1 MKGNSYHYRKIHSLL
16 GVFPVGFF
24 LLEHLI
30 TNYSAYNEGPEGFQ
44 SKIEWIN
51 KLPLLL
57 GMEILFI
64 WLPILYHGVYGLYV
78 AFTSKNNVRQ
88 YSYAR
93 NILFMLQRVTGVITL
108 VFIGW
113 HVYET
118 RIQLALG
125 HVTHEQLGVQ
135 MHEILTQ
142 PVSYAFYLIGTLA
155 ASFHFTNGMWS
166 FLVSWG
172 ITVGPRAQR
181 VSAYIWLGLFL
192 VMAVMFILTMNA
204 FTGSEFEQAAAAFN
218 GKGA

>member
-1 MKGNSYHYRKIHSLL
+1 MKGNSYYYRKIHSLL

-30 TNYSAYNEGPEGFQ
+30 TNYSAYNEGHEGFIR
-44 SKIEWIN
+44 KIEWIN

-57 GMEILFI
+57 GLEILFI
-64 WLPILYHGVYGLYV
+64 WLPILYHGIYGMYV
-78 AFTSKNNVRQ
+78 AFTAKNNVKN
-88 YSYAR
+88 YGYYR

-108 VFIGW
+108 IFIGW

-125 HVTHEQLGVQ
+125 NVTHDQLGVQ
-135 MHEILTQ
+135 MHQIVTQ
-142 PVSYAFYLIGTLA
+142 PVSYALYIIGTLA

-181 VSAYIWLGLFL
+181 VSGYLWFGLFL
-192 VMAVMFILTMNA
+192 VMAVLFVLTLNA
-204 FTGSEFEQAAAAFN
+204 FTGSDFEQAAAVAL
-218 GKGA
+218 KG

>member
-1 MKGNSYHYRKIHSLL
+1 MKGNSYYYRKIHSLL

-30 TNYSAYNEGPEGFQ
+30 TNYSAYNEGHEGFIQ
-44 SKIEWIN
+44 KIEWIN

-64 WLPILYHGVYGLYV
+64 WLPILYHGIYGMYV
-78 AFTSKNNVRQ
+78 AFTAKNNVK
-88 YSYAR
+88 SYGYYR

-108 VFIGW
+108 IFIGW

-125 HVTHEQLGVQ
+125 NVTHDQLGVQ
-135 MHEILTQ
+135 MHEIVTQ
-142 PVSYAFYLIGTLA
+142 PVSYALYIIGTLA

-172 ITVGPRAQR
+172 ITVGPRAQK
-181 VSAYIWLGLFL
+181 VSGYIWFGLFI
-192 VMAVMFILTMNA
+192 VMAVMFVLTLNA
-204 FTGSEFEQAAAAFN
+204 FTGSDFEQAAAVAL
-218 GKGA
+218 KG